1 MLNDDKAQSLP
12 FGIIMAAV
20 FLVGAGVL
28 ISMFLIPWNV
38 SFIPVFN
45 GLAASDMPAQQTAD
59 AFNFYRDTAV
69 AVPVFV
75 LIGLL
80 LWAWIRGL
88 EARSQ

>member
-45 GLAASDMPAQQTAD
+45 SLIENDMPAQQTAD
-59 AFNFYRDTAV
+59 AFSLYRDVSV
-69 AVPVFV
+69 ALPIFV

-88 EARSQ
+88 EARTQ

>member
-1 MLNDDKAQSLP
+1 MLNENKAQSLP

-20 FLVGAGVL
+20 FLVGAGIL
-28 ISMFLIPWNV
+28 IAMFLIPWNV
-38 SFIPVFN
+38 AFIPVFN
-45 GLAASDMPAQQTAD
+45 GLAASDMPSQQTAD
-59 AFNFYRDTAV
+59 AFDFYRDSSV

-80 LWAWIRGL
+80 LWAWIAGL